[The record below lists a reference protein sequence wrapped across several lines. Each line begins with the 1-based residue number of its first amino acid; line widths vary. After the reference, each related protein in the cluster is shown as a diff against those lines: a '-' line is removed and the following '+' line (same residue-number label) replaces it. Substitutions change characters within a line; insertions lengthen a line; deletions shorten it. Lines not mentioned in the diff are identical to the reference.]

1 MDQVKHLYLRP
12 CIIGIGCT
20 DTGPLVTGII
30 ISRREK
36 NQSTNSDG
44 LKNKCS

>member
-1 MDQVKHLYLRP
+1 MDQVKHLYLRRF
-12 CIIGIGCT
+12 IIGIGCT

-30 ISRREK
+30 MSRREK
-36 NQSTNSDG
+36 NYSTYSDS